1 LFSGGLFA
9 QTSLDSSFPVRDST
23 VQLKDSSAGSNP
35 VLSDTLQA
43 DTISKR
49 PMNTESWKI
58 PAGETLS
65 SNELN
70 LEILKR
76 HPYFG
81 FASSP
86 VTLTTFEKKFNG
98 KEILFYLLVAL
109 LLSFALLKWLFPK
122 YLADMFRLFFRTT
135 LKQRQIREQLI
146 QSPLPSLLFN
156 VFFVLT
162 SALYVDLLLLH
173 FGLLV
178 VNFWEMFLL
187 CGLALSF
194 IYFVKFLGLKISGWI
209 FNAKGVTDSYI
220 FIVFIVNKML
230 GIFLLPFLI
239 VLAFSQGDI
248 YQVAL
253 MVTWC
258 GIALLYLY
266 RLVLSYGSVR
276 NQIKINLFHFLLYI
290 VTFEIAPLLVIYKVL
305 LYFFSRTA

>member
-1 LFSGGLFA
+1 
-9 QTSLDSSFPVRDST
+9 
-23 VQLKDSSAGSNP
+23 
-35 VLSDTLQA
+35 
-43 DTISKR
+43 
-49 PMNTESWKI
+49 MNTESWKI